1 MNLSFKAGLDKRWTL
16 LDDRIIYGKKEILL
30 TEIQSV
36 KHAFIATRILAGG
49 INIVVNKKTI
59 MLSYSPKSKNDAE
72 IAFTY
77 IQEHYGDENQQPM
90 KIRLLEIQAQIKS
103 IPYSDAFLARKE
115 IEELPKI
122 LSNDESI
129 KSATSGFNDGNVWLI
144 VCTNKR
150 VLMLDMG
157 LLYGLKS
164 IDIPLDKISGIT
176 QSKGIAFGNVSITY
190 GGRIMNIDKILNAT
204 IPHFI
209 DAVNK
214 ETAIY
219 KQYKTSTV
227 SHDATKESA
236 ADELLKYKQLLDMGA
251 LTEEEFKIKKKE
263 LLGL

>member
-16 LDDRIIYGKKEILL
+16 LDDRIIHGKKEILL

-36 KHAFIATRILAGG
+36 KHAFIARRLLVGRID
-49 INIVVNKKTI
+49 IVVNKKTI

-72 IAFTY
+72 VAFTY
-77 IQEHYGDENQQPM
+77 MQEHHGSEDQQPM
-90 KIRLLEIQAQIKS
+90 NIRLLEIQEQIKS
-103 IPYSDAFLARKE
+103 IPYSGTFLERKE
-115 IEELPKI
+115 VEELPKI
-122 LSNDESI
+122 LSDDESI
-129 KSATSGFNDGNVWLI
+129 KSAISGFNDGNMWVV

-150 VLMLDMG
+150 ILMLDVG

-176 QSKGIAFGNVSITY
+176 QSKGVAFGSISITY
-190 GGRIMNIDKILNAT
+190 GGNIMGIDKVLNAA

-214 ETAIY
+214 EIPLY
-219 KQYKTSTV
+219 KQSKTSTV
-227 SHDATKESA
+227 SHDATKASA